1 MNILTDIEKVLAAVA
16 PQKKRKFRG
25 PKGANR
31 SIRPTVTVPGARS
44 WYPKLE
50 EYAKTEKIKLGV
62 FEADLKEVT
71 LDGNDIRIAFD
82 VNGDGENP
90 FKTAIYRR
98 IETGFQRKLLQ
109 GKWAEVNGWQ
119 FRLTE
124 GMKLPNISFVEG
136 EVLLGKEIEVRKS
149 SGVFGRL
156 LRVSILGL
164 RCDSKGADVVMTGLA
179 SWLVSPRLV
188 WGD

>member
-1 MNILTDIEKVLAAVA
+1 MNPLTDIEKVLAAVA
-16 PQKKRKFRG
+16 PQKRRKFRG
-25 PKGANR
+25 PKGVNR
-31 SIRPTVTVPGARS
+31 SIRPTVTVPGARN

-71 LDGNDIRIAFD
+71 IDGDEIRIAFD
-82 VNGDGENP
+82 INEDSENP

-98 IETGFQRKLLQ
+98 IETDFQNNLLR
-109 GKWAEVNGWQ
+109 GEWAEVNGWQ

-124 GMKLPNISFVEG
+124 GLKLPKVAFVNG
-136 EVLLGKEIEVRKS
+136 EVLLSIEIEVRKS

-156 LRVSILGL
+156 LRASIVGL
-164 RCDSKGADVVMTGLA
+164 HCDSKGADVVMTGLA